1 MKHPIGV
8 EPINSCFE
16 GKRCTNS
23 AKDVK
28 KYLSPLK
35 GHSSI
40 GRTNP
45 ATITCMLR
53 NATKDFSAAQSA
65 LPLI

>member
-23 AKDVK
+23 AKDVN
-28 KYLSPLK
+28 
-35 GHSSI
+35 I
-40 GRTNP
+40 
-45 ATITCMLR
+45 
-53 NATKDFSAAQSA
+53 FS
-65 LPLI
+65 